1 MRNYLDLPVY
11 RHRQDIVEA
20 LRDHQVIVVESP
32 TGSGKTTQIP
42 LILDDAGYTSLG
54 VVGVT
59 QPRRI
64 AALGVTKFIRKQT
77 GEDNSYTACKMRFH
91 DTTDA
96 DTRIKIMTDGIL
108 LEELKYDALLS
119 SYSVI
124 MVDEAHER
132 SLNIDLILG
141 LLKKLLPMRPDLRL
155 IISSATINAA
165 SFSEYFDGAPVISI
179 DGKPYS
185 VKVYHQK
192 VQYDTEY
199 FDKAIRGIIRKT
211 INNPDGGDM
220 LIFLPGEADI
230 RKCIFQINTYMPEAK
245 DLEIYPLYGA
255 LTREEQVRVF
265 TLTSPGKRK
274 VVVAT
279 NIAETSLTIDGIR
292 TVIDSGMCKRMA
304 YHTNDGI
311 SSLDLQTISRASA
324 DQRKGRAGRT
334 APGVCYRLYGKKDSE
349 HWPEYTLPEIC
360 ISDLSETVL
369 RMVSLGIHNPEEF
382 PFMTAPNKYRLL
394 EAIQTLQEIGAITE
408 DRTLTHIGSLMTRI
422 PMTPRRSRIIV
433 ESVLE
438 RPYVLTQVCIVTAFM
453 DCRRPFASAPDP
465 RQEAWYRSQQHELID
480 NPKGDFFAWLKMY
493 ETYTALKDDK
503 VKQNWCTNWCL
514 DKEAMDE
521 IVNVCRQVFDL
532 GRQMCT
538 VENPDYDLND
548 YGTEHIVPDPWSW
561 TMLLKCVA
569 TGYGRY
575 IACKET
581 NEDDD
586 EYEYDRYYGF
596 AAEWFIPGSGEVAIH
611 PGSSQWK
618 STGVDWMLCADIVET
633 SRAFARACSPVTDEV
648 VEEASPEAWRRIE
661 EKKAAE
667 RAREAA
673 RRERKKRQNRNHNQ
687 HRKENRRNPKKMT
700 DR

>member
-1 MRNYLDLPVY
+1 MRTYLDLPVY
-11 RHRQDIVEA
+11 RHREDIIEA

-42 LILDDAGYTSLG
+42 LILDDAGYTALG

-64 AALGVTKFIRKQT
+64 AALGVAKFIRKQT
-77 GEDNSYTACKMRFH
+77 GGDNTYTACKMRFY
-91 DTTDA
+91 DTTDNN
-96 DTRIKIMTDGIL
+96 TRIKIMTDGIL

-141 LLKKLLPMRPDLRL
+141 LLKKLLPMRPDLRV
-155 IISSATINAA
+155 IISSATINAV

-179 DGKPYS
+179 DGKPYP

-199 FDKAIRGIIRKT
+199 FDKAVRGIIRKT
-211 INNPDGGDM
+211 INNPEGGDI

-230 RKCIFQINTYMPEAK
+230 RNCIFQINTHMPEAK

-265 TLTSPGKRK
+265 TPTSPGKRK

-334 APGVCYRLYGKKDSE
+334 APGVCYRLYGLKDSMR
-349 HWPEYTLPEIC
+349 WPEYTLPEIC

-369 RMVSLGIHNPEEF
+369 RMISLGIRTPEEF

-394 EAIQTLQEIGAITE
+394 EAINTLQEIGAITE
-408 DRTLTHIGSLMTRI
+408 ERDLTHIGSLMTRI
-422 PMTPRRSRIIV
+422 PMTPRRSRIII

-438 RPYVLTQVCIVTAFM
+438 RPYVLMQACIVTAFM
-453 DCRRPFASAPDP
+453 DCRRPFASPPDP
-465 RQEAWYRSQQHELID
+465 LQEAWYRSQQHELLD
-480 NPKGDFFAWLKMY
+480 NPKGDFFAWLRIY
-493 ETYTALKDDK
+493 ETYTSLKDNK
-503 VKQNWCTNWCL
+503 VKRDWCINWCL

-521 IVNVCRQVFDL
+521 IVNVCTQIFDL

-538 VENPDYDLND
+538 VENPAYDLND

-561 TMLLKCVA
+561 TMLMKCVA
-569 TGYGRY
+569 SGYGRY
-575 IACKET
+575 IACKESI
-581 NEDDD
+581 EDET
-586 EYEYDRYYGF
+586 EYEYNKYYSF

-618 STGVDWMLCADIVET
+618 SAGVDWMLCADIVET
-633 SRAFARACSPVTDEV
+633 SRVFARACSPVTDEV

-667 RAREAA
+667 EAREAA
-673 RRERKKRQNRNHNQ
+673 RRERKRRQNRKRNQ
-687 HRKENRRNPKKMT
+687 RRKENGKNPKE
-700 DR
+700 